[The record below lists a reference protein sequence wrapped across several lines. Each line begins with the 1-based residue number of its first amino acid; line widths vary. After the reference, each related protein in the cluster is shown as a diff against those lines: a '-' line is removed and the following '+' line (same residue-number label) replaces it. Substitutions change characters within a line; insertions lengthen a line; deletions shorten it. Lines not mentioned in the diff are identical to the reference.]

1 MNKPWILERSS
12 FIGATEIWIVPTV
25 AITGLLFSRA
35 LLVVVLLSIFYR
47 LLQWW
52 KRGALSIGTPI
63 DLSILLLVGTIPVTL
78 WATIQPEITHLQ
90 VYRLLS
96 GISVLYCLVNGLLSR
111 TSLRYCLGAITLVGI
126 GLTLLAPFTVEWITD
141 KFSFIPLFLYTG
153 MPLFSAI
160 QIHPNIIAGTL
171 ALLLPVL
178 ISLLLFSW
186 QQLTQLEKSLYGLA
200 VILMGV
206 ILLFTQSR
214 GALTGFAVAILV
226 LLLLYRRRNWPVVLL
241 ILGAFL
247 LVVAY
252 RGKSDIFVDA
262 AALNTVRG
270 WTGRQEIWSRA
281 LAIIHDFPLT
291 GIGMGNFGLV
301 ADTFYPF
308 LYAAPGQT
316 PHAHNLFLQIAVDLG
331 VPGLIIWLSILFNI
345 LVLSVQLLI
354 RGRLANDCLLTGLG
368 AGLLCSQLLL
378 IIHGL
383 TDAVLWGTKP
393 AVILWALWGVAL
405 VATNLSQPSSPA
417 VSAKTA

>member
-1 MNKPWILERSS
+1 MNRSWVLGRSS

-25 AITGLLFSRA
+25 AIASLLLSRA
-35 LLVVVLLSIFYR
+35 LLVVVLLFIFYR
-47 LLQWW
+47 LFQWW
-52 KRGALSIGTPI
+52 KRGVLSVRTPI
-63 DLSILLLVGTIPVTL
+63 DSSILLLVGTIPVTF
-78 WATIQPEITHLQ
+78 WATVQPEITHLQ

-96 GISVLYCLVNGLLSR
+96 GISVLYCFVNGLPSR
-111 TSLRYCLGAITLVGI
+111 LSLRYCLGTITLVGI
-126 GLTLLAPFTVEWITD
+126 GLALLAPFTVEWITD
-141 KFSFIPLFLYTG
+141 KFSFLPLFLYTAV
-153 MPLFSAI
+153 PFFSTS
-160 QIHPNIIAGTL
+160 QIHPNVIAGTL
-171 ALLLPVL
+171 ALLLPVFT
-178 ISLLLFSW
+178 SLLLFGW
-186 QQLTQLEKSLYGLA
+186 RELTKLEKSLYGVA
-200 VILMGV
+200 IAFMGV

-214 GALTGFAVAILV
+214 GALTGVIVAILV
-226 LLLLYRRRNWPVVLL
+226 LFFLYWRRGWQVILLM
-241 ILGAFL
+241 LGALFL
-247 LVVAY
+247 IVAY
-252 RGKSDIFVDA
+252 RGKLDIFVDST
-262 AALNTVRG
+262 ALTTVRG
-270 WTGRQEIWSRA
+270 WAGRQEIWSRA

-331 VPGLIIWLSILFNI
+331 IPGLIIWLSILFNI
-345 LVLSVQLLI
+345 LVLSCQLLI
-354 RGRLANDCLLTGLG
+354 RGRLVNDCLLTGLG